1 MDELKVGLL
10 LGLGCGL
17 TKQFE
22 MRTFPIIHVDYV
34 SHEGYAVV
42 CMIIKALL
50 LMQLSNPD

>member
-50 LMQLSNPD
+50 LM